1 MRFLAKRL
9 IQKRNSYIHKC
20 NTPTWN
26 GLVDLLS
33 TDHWIRKRMRYQEIL
48 RYFNGDV
55 SQCRCINN
63 EYRNF

>member
-1 MRFLAKRL
+1 MRFLAQRL
-9 IQKRNSYIHKC
+9 IQKRNSYIK
-20 NTPTWN
+20 TGTAYLYYMPIDY
-26 GLVDLLS
+26 LP

-48 RYFNGDV
+48 RYFNSDV

>member
-9 IQKRNSYIHKC
+9 LRKRWSYIRR
-20 NTPTWN
+20 NTI
-26 GLVDLLS
+26 GLWLGYIDWLPE
-33 TDHWIRKRMRYQEIL
+33 DHWIRKRMRYAMVL

-55 SQCRCINN
+55 SQCRSINN